1 MSCGANLVVR
11 RKANASA
18 TCSCSNA
25 SNSSNRNRISTCS
38 STRLVATAR
47 VNGLLSLPQEREKKV
62 RSGVRTFAGQDP
74 NSPPGRD
81 GPPEPEGDL
90 GILPNTGRYFLYFI
104 SVLTGTAYVAFRPVF
119 KFMAGSPL
127 KILLVLGT
135 SVLSY
140 QFVSFTVAAMLGTNG
155 DPFGG
160 PVHGGNGGF

>member
-11 RKANASA
+11 RRANASA

-25 SNSSNRNRISTCS
+25 SNSSNRNRISS
-38 STRLVATAR
+38 NSTRLVATAR

-62 RSGVRTFAGQDP
+62 RAGVRTFAGQDP